1 MSLFRANKT
10 VANFW
15 LLFATLSA
23 YVVVALEVDPEVDR
37 EALAHVACAQI
48 FLFERLF
55 RPGGPEGHQKT
66 KGKRTVLG
74 AQGPKH
80 PRKALWKTSRKCF

>member
-1 MSLFRANKT
+1 MGLFRANNT

-15 LLFATLSA
+15 MLFATLSA

-48 FLFERLF
+48 FLESATVASRLSY
-55 RPGGPEGHQKT
+55 H
-66 KGKRTVLG
+66 
-74 AQGPKH
+74 
-80 PRKALWKTSRKCF
+80 RKQSSAFLKSEEL

>member
-1 MSLFRANKT
+1 MGLFRANNT

-15 LLFATLSA
+15 MLFATLSA

-48 FLFERLF
+48 FLESA
-55 RPGGPEGHQKT
+55 
-66 KGKRTVLG
+66 TVASWLSY
-74 AQGPKH
+74 H
-80 PRKALWKTSRKCF
+80 RKKSSASLISEEL